1 MGQTNK
7 TIEEQMPV
15 IQEKRPTGGNMFLF
29 QLTIEKPVKDA
40 KTEIANLQ
48 DQIKALEKARSE
60 IAFRLGKEPPAIY
73 PLEKKAEWKEKY
85 SVENYV
91 FVGRQIEDLNRLL
104 AEKTG
109 VPLADDKS
117 KLVEGQK
124 NVSLDMS
131 RLKLMPFQYFD
142 WLENF
147 AKLFAPGAGT
157 PFETK
162 ADERHWGNEGRP
174 RMNAVSS
181 AVLGQMEKM
190 GPEWLQADWEQSM
203 ENGTLELNE
212 NQEAMFKSLFAIGI
226 VQSIGHMERACEKLR
241 ASDGSPLS
249 LNESLGVLWTGVVGG
264 QEKNFSHFSENDMGL
279 RSKSSMR
286 YWSNV
291 FKYAAR
297 DLPYEGIIENPLQV
311 PGENLQKVT
320 DQEKLEMQPVEPTN
334 TKQQEMQN
342 DFGQNIQN
350 SERNS
355 QRMPNKNDLAEVA
368 NLLKEHK
375 DDQGISGLMLNLK
388 VAATNMNLKIELGQ
402 RPGQADIDE
411 YWDSYKKFKERV
423 GEA

>member
-1 MGQTNK
+1 
-7 TIEEQMPV
+7 
-15 IQEKRPTGGNMFLF
+15 
-29 QLTIEKPVKDA
+29 
-40 KTEIANLQ
+40 
-48 DQIKALEKARSE
+48 
-60 IAFRLGKEPPAIY
+60 
-73 PLEKKAEWKEKY
+73 
-85 SVENYV
+85 
-91 FVGRQIEDLNRLL
+91 
-104 AEKTG
+104 
-109 VPLADDKS
+109 
-117 KLVEGQK
+117 
-124 NVSLDMS
+124 
-131 RLKLMPFQYFD
+131 
-142 WLENF
+142 
-147 AKLFAPGAGT
+147 
-157 PFETK
+157 
-162 ADERHWGNEGRP
+162 
-174 RMNAVSS
+174 
-181 AVLGQMEKM
+181 
-190 GPEWLQADWEQSM
+190 
-203 ENGTLELNE
+203 
-212 NQEAMFKSLFAIGI
+212 MFKSLFAIGI

-279 RSKSSMR
+279 RPKSSMR

-291 FKYAAR
+291 LKYAAR

-375 DDQGISGLMLNLK
+375 DDQGISDLMLNLK